1 MSLSWKRI
9 VPGVGLA
16 ATLSLLA
23 VPGVAAAAPESPGDT
38 AGTETLDPGSE
49 ETPGGTAPGSG
60 ETPGGETPG
69 GGDPGTTDP
78 EPPVDPEE
86 PVDPEQPTDP
96 EEPGDPSQPTEPDP
110 TVPTDPEPNPTVPEE
125 PGEGEPGEGEPGEGE
140 PGEGEPTEDPTT
152 PVDPDLD
159 PEEPGDETDNPG
171 SETNP
176 GGGSG
181 TGVPAPRPQ
190 LPVTPDEKR
199 EVANTISNL
208 SFLAERNTKAPRG
221 MSNVGRSVAYALYRS
236 ASQQELA
243 LTPLSPGPS
252 NTDGTDELAY
262 TGASMEYQAA
272 LAAGLLAFGAG
283 AIAASRRR
291 EA

>member
-38 AGTETLDPGSE
+38 AGTETLDPGSG
-49 ETPGGTAPGSG
+49 ETPGAVDPGSG

-69 GGDPGTTDP
+69 GGESGTTDP
-78 EPPVDPEE
+78 EPE
-86 PVDPEQPTDP
+86 
-96 EEPGDPSQPTEPDP
+96 
-110 TVPTDPEPNPTVPEE
+110 PTVPEE

-199 EVANTISNL
+199 EVADTISNL
-208 SFLAERNTKAPRG
+208 SFLAERNTRAPRG

>member
-16 ATLSLLA
+16 ATLSLVA
-23 VPGVAAAAPESPGDT
+23 VPGVAAAAPESPGDA

-69 GGDPGTTDP
+69 GGEPGTPDP
-78 EPPVDPEE
+78 ES

-96 EEPGDPSQPTEPDP
+96 EEPGDPEQPTEPDP
-110 TVPTDPEPNPTVPEE
+110 TVPTDPEPEPTVPE
-125 PGEGEPGEGEPGEGE
+125 EPGEGE

-199 EVANTISNL
+199 EVADKISNL
-208 SFLAERNTKAPRG
+208 SFLAERNTRAPRG
-221 MSNVGRSVAYALYRS
+221 ISNVGRSVAYALYRS

-283 AIAASRRR
+283 AVVASKRRDSSEHR
-291 EA
+291 S

>member
-1 MSLSWKRI
+1 MWFARESLYTQTRRHRKSLSWKRI

-16 ATLSLLA
+16 ATLSLVA

-38 AGTETLDPGSE
+38 AGTETLDPGSG
-49 ETPGGTAPGSG
+49 ETPGAVDPGSG

-69 GGDPGTTDP
+69 GGESGTTDP
-78 EPPVDPEE
+78 EPPVDQ
-86 PVDPEQPTDP
+86 EQPTVP
-96 EEPGDPSQPTEPDP
+96 EELGDPGQPTEPDP
-110 TVPTDPEPNPTVPEE
+110 TVPE
-125 PGEGEPGEGEPGEGE
+125 EPGEGEPGEGE

-190 LPVTPDEKR
+190 LPVKPDEKR
-199 EVANTISNL
+199 EVADTISNL

-221 MSNVGRSVAYALYRS
+221 ISNVGRSVAYALYRS

-243 LTPLSPGPS
+243 LTPLSPGSS

>member
-38 AGTETLDPGSE
+38 AGTETLDPGSG
-49 ETPGGTAPGSG
+49 ETPGAVDPGSG

-86 PVDPEQPTDP
+86 PVDQE
-96 EEPGDPSQPTEPDP
+96 QPTEPDP
-110 TVPTDPEPNPTVPEE
+110 TVPE
-125 PGEGEPGEGEPGEGE
+125 EPGEGE

-199 EVANTISNL
+199 EVADKISNL
-208 SFLAERNTKAPRG
+208 SFLAERNTKASRG

-243 LTPLSPGPS
+243 LTPLSPGSS